1 MIITSAKSRLCIGW
15 SSLEHIKYKI
25 MHFSFPLGRSIRLFT
40 KQSLLQLKWALYW
53 SENQTLISIDSVKN
67 NDCSQMYVLYFTRVP
82 KVSSFF
88 LKEKMVHQV
97 KQTIAIRIHIRCWFN
112 DGRSVSGGGMTHAQS
127 AEEERIAEDRHAQG
141 YSSTNHDGRRMC
153 TDNVVANGSA
163 CCYPVQMGT
172 WD

>member
-1 MIITSAKSRLCIGW
+1 
-15 SSLEHIKYKI
+15 
-25 MHFSFPLGRSIRLFT
+25 
-40 KQSLLQLKWALYW
+40 
-53 SENQTLISIDSVKN
+53 
-67 NDCSQMYVLYFTRVP
+67 
-82 KVSSFF
+82 
-88 LKEKMVHQV
+88 
-97 KQTIAIRIHIRCWFN
+97 
-112 DGRSVSGGGMTHAQS
+112 MTNEQS